1 MIKRIKNEGGLTL
14 VELLLS
20 LSIMLIISAVAYFI
34 FLNGMN
40 SYKKTYTE
48 TLIRDEADVIMTQFM
63 NAVYPAK
70 DALLSTDKNNV
81 IILDKGKQTEQ
92 KFGFDG
98 SNAVLNSTAL
108 NNSDFDLSGSMLE
121 LDTTANTIKIKM
133 KIKSTKSDKAKPLA
147 LNSQISLLGGGGN

>member
-1 MIKRIKNEGGLTL
+1 MKKRIKNERGLTL

-20 LSIMLIISAVAYFI
+20 LSIMLIISAVAYFV

-92 KFGFDG
+92 KFGFDS

-108 NNSDFDLSGSMLE
+108 NNSDFDLSGSVLE
-121 LDTTANTIKIKM
+121 LDTTANTIKISM

>member
-1 MIKRIKNEGGLTL
+1 MKKRIKNERGLTL

-20 LSIMLIISAVAYFI
+20 LSIMLIISAVAYFV
-34 FLNGMN
+34 FFNGMN

-108 NNSDFDLSGSMLE
+108 NNSDFDLSGSVLE
-121 LDTTANTIKIKM
+121 LDTTANSIKISM

>member
-20 LSIMLIISAVAYFI
+20 LSIMLIISAVAYFV
-34 FLNGMN
+34 FLNGLN

-63 NAVYPAK
+63 NVVYPAK

-81 IILDKGKQTEQ
+81 IILDKGKKTEQ

-108 NNSDFDLSGSMLE
+108 NNSDFDLSGSVLE

>member
-1 MIKRIKNEGGLTL
+1 MKKRIKNERGLTL

-20 LSIMLIISAVAYFI
+20 LSIMLIISAVAYFV
-34 FLNGMN
+34 FFNGMN

-48 TLIRDEADVIMTQFM
+48 TLIRDEADLIMTQFM

-108 NNSDFDLSGSMLE
+108 NNSDFDLSGSVLE

>member
-1 MIKRIKNEGGLTL
+1 MKKRIKNERGLTL

-20 LSIMLIISAVAYFI
+20 LSIMLIISAVAYFV

-108 NNSDFDLSGSMLE
+108 NNSDFDLSGSVLE

>member
-20 LSIMLIISAVAYFI
+20 LSIMLIISAVAYFV

-108 NNSDFDLSGSMLE
+108 NNSDFDLSGSVLE